1 MKSPNLRF
9 KLATYPF
16 LSLYFRERMRKNS
29 LHMSLQRETF
39 FEYLNIFFL
48 WSVYAEQKFSKCKL
62 YSHVCHR
69 LAGSFWTKELF
80 LLMLQLCFHGS
91 DLTMDWWWNSL
102 SCTLWPWMHTHFFP
116 LVLTCDNLDQS
127 QPGERLGLKPNQF
140 LHPSFTLAAQ
150 AVVLAQRKY
159 QKCVAGSRGRQPA
172 HQLTMHD

>member
-1 MKSPNLRF
+1 MVFNSCGVNGPSKAEFFSVGVKQSTQLAVFPMKSPNLRF

-91 DLTMDWWWNSL
+91 DLTMDW
-102 SCTLWPWMHTHFFP
+102 
-116 LVLTCDNLDQS
+116 
-127 QPGERLGLKPNQF
+127 
-140 LHPSFTLAAQ
+140 
-150 AVVLAQRKY
+150 
-159 QKCVAGSRGRQPA
+159 
-172 HQLTMHD
+172 